1 MDEER
6 LREIVREEIAR
17 ALENGRPSSVEFSEN
32 AKGER
37 TVTVKEYGRDAAEAF
52 SGALAAFRRGVAI
65 KKIVGTPEDSQ
76 V

>member
-1 MDEER
+1 MDEAR
-6 LREIVREEIAR
+6 LREIIREEVAR

-52 SGALAAFRRGVAI
+52 AGALATFRRGVVV
-65 KKIVGTPEDSQ
+65 KKLVGTQADEG
-76 V
+76 